1 MQNIA
6 GRLFL
11 REVFEMR
18 DAEKKVVADQFS
30 TAAGTALA
38 PTRVEEMTMEEH
50 GYYYVGVIDVGPGS
64 LSQALMASMLCQDD
78 KRILLP
84 NQARLPGSEHHLLD
98 FDAYAQ
104 RCQYEDVA
112 FRSKLAS
119 VKEPAKRGYDTVED
133 ATADLVKFCKERL
146 LIDWLEHNPTE
157 VVSAA
162 RRTYSELKSRK
173 GNVTKHPPGAFV
185 DNDFVH
191 GSQDGSLFDLDEA
204 RCDEG
209 SHDAKIVLVGFLR
222 KVMKANVNHVLLH

>member
-1 MQNIA
+1 MLNIA

-50 GYYYVGVIDVGPGS
+50 GFYYVGVIDVGPGC
-64 LSQALMASMLCQDD
+64 LSQALMASMLCKDD

-112 FRSKLAS
+112 FRSNSAVSSLRGTVYEEKILKLI
-119 VKEPAKRGYDTVED
+119 KEKAKPNKKEISKDEAEKILKQSQLQEYSHPNKDEKKVED
-133 ATADLVKFCKERL
+133 KKLSSNKTKPKSTKIKPPVKKSKK
-146 LIDWLEHNPTE
+146 
-157 VVSAA
+157 VS
-162 RRTYSELKSRK
+162 KK
-173 GNVTKHPPGAFV
+173 
-185 DNDFVH
+185 
-191 GSQDGSLFDLDEA
+191 
-204 RCDEG
+204 
-209 SHDAKIVLVGFLR
+209 
-222 KVMKANVNHVLLH
+222 

>member
-1 MQNIA
+1 MANHGQIA
-6 GRLFL
+6 Q
-11 REVFEMR
+11 EC
-18 DAEKKVVADQFS
+18 AKKFFA
-30 TAAGTALA
+30 
-38 PTRVEEMTMEEH
+38 
-50 GYYYVGVIDVGPGS
+50 
-64 LSQALMASMLCQDD
+64 
-78 KRILLP
+78 
-84 NQARLPGSEHHLLD
+84 
-98 FDAYAQ
+98 
-104 RCQYEDVA
+104 
-112 FRSKLAS
+112 
-119 VKEPAKRGYDTVED
+119 
-133 ATADLVKFCKERL
+133 